1 MKSLF
6 RTLLCC
12 LWAQAPF
19 PPLLDADELLAGP
32 GPVFYAPA
40 PKVRPDPLGCLGKA
54 FRDSP
59 RQQHHALA
67 AAHVD
72 HHQATLP
79 LDVAQVDRDVR
90 EVYLALDVLRAFG
103 TGMH

>member
-40 PKVRPDPLGCLGKA
+40 PKVRLDPLGCLGKA

-79 LDVAQVDRDVR
+79 LDVVQVDRDAR
-90 EVYLALDVLRAFG
+90 ELYLAHQVLRALG